1 MTFHNYL
8 NLSESE
14 LDKPVYRIISIDR
27 LEQLFNTKTNV
38 LVSPEKWDDPFEN
51 FILKSKIKLDN
62 GEVGNIGFC
71 NDYYAQCWT
80 THKASDAMWRIY
92 SQDSKGVRIRTT
104 VRKLAESLSVGLKEW
119 KNTQCFIGKVKY
131 LPNKK
136 LLEFANTILTGLPK
150 PTQFA
155 QTLLVKRPA
164 FIHEKEIRLIYFD
177 KDSTVKSDIF
187 SYKIDPHSLIDQIMI
202 DPRMT
207 KDEALSTKAKI
218 QKETSYK
225 GTIKRS
231 LLYAPPE
238 NMVFNFG

>member
-1 MTFHNYL
+1 MIFHNYL
-8 NLSESE
+8 NLSDSE

-51 FILKSKIKLDN
+51 FILKSKIKLDD
-62 GEVGNIGFC
+62 GEIGNIGFC

-104 VRKLAESLSVGLKEW
+104 VRKLAESLSIDLKES

-131 LPNKK
+131 LRNKK

-150 PTQFA
+150 STQFA

-177 KDSTVKSDIF
+177 KDNTVKSDVF
-187 SYKIDPHSLIDQIMI
+187 GYKFDPHTLIEQIMI

-207 KDEALSTKAKI
+207 KDEALSTKVKI
-218 QKETSYK
+218 RKATSYK
-225 GTIKRS
+225 GIIKRS

-238 NMVFNFG
+238 NMVFNLG